1 MWAGPTASATR
12 TPSWSPRPNF
22 ASWRADNERLET
34 FRSRNAAF
42 AWMRAILA
50 AMEHAESLGAGAA
63 AQARP
68 EPTVTFDDR
77 LELTIG
83 GRDLVLFST
92 PGGETTDSLVIWL
105 PDESRTA
112 LTGNLFGPLFGHVPN
127 LVTMRGD
134 RYRDAADLHRLAG
147 PRPRPARRTGCSP
160 AISTPSTAPTAS
172 PPRSRP
178 CATPRS
184 GCTTAPSTA

>member
-1 MWAGPTASATR
+1 MLIAQENF
-12 TPSWSPRPNF
+12 SP
-22 ASWRADNERLET
+22 WRADNERLET

-42 AWMRAILA
+42 AWIRAILA
-50 AMEHAESLGAGAA
+50 AMEHAESLGAGGAT

-105 PDESRTA
+105 PESRTA
-112 LTGNLFGPLFGHVPN
+112 FTGNLFG
-127 LVTMRGD
+127 
-134 RYRDAADLHRLAG
+134 AALRARPQ
-147 PRPRPARRTGCSP
+147 PRHHARRPLPRRPDLRRFTGHSSSTWPPTACSP
-160 AISTPSTAPTAS
+160 ATSTPSTGPTAS
-172 PPRSRP
+172 PPR
-178 CATPRS
+178 
-184 GCTTAPSTA
+184 